1 LRIKIVIQNKFY
13 IEYKNSFSK
22 RPLKNQKNEYQ
33 ISKINILLFWIEWWN
48 WKQIKLTKDPRKKI
62 EIKKI
67 RTKLE
72 NIIYCNLRLKDE
84 IENK

>member
-1 LRIKIVIQNKFY
+1 MKLKTNKTF
-13 IEYKNSFSK
+13 
-22 RPLKNQKNEYQ
+22 
-33 ISKINILLFWIEWWN
+33 
-48 WKQIKLTKDPRKKI
+48 TKDPRKKI